1 MIETVQRRTTYAIF
15 IVGLSVLQFLID
27 LGTSVKKLVLDVAS
41 LLAND
46 AVPGNVVLALLIAL
60 VLFSIFAWRSYH
72 LRIRTIRALGRQIDP
87 KQDFSE
93 TRERIEGWLTSRKGH
108 DGESLQDAWAEF
120 DETLFIDHSEGSPV
134 VRNAVRPSNFFN
146 IEDLHFGAGF
156 YRILPGLF
164 VSVGLALTF
173 LGLIAVLAPMANQIT
188 DETMRQLM
196 DTASAKFIMSLTGLV
211 CSIAFT
217 ILLRV
222 LTGKLDRELHRLC
235 RGLEKQLR
243 FASLEDIGFQQ
254 LRALTEARD
263 HQRQLAME
271 MVAELGR
278 PLREQQEMLPRAI
291 SDAIGTAMQ
300 PLLEKVGQQGSESMS
315 SMAANLSEQVTSGV
329 AAALGKASDS
339 LSEAGERIGRLADRM
354 DQSSGRMGSE
364 MESSVARVA
373 LAVDEL
379 RGAMSATAQSTSG
392 AFTAGAEQ
400 LLVVM
405 NSTLEGIRDNTGEGA
420 RALSAAAGEMRDAAH
435 SMRTELEAA
444 ARDGADAARARMTEA
459 GVVAQDAIGAAG
471 RDMMAAFG
479 NTSTEIARMTAALTD
494 KASEELLNPIGQIA
508 DRLDTMVATL
518 QAGAGEMRRMSD
530 SMKQGAVA
538 GSEAA
543 TSFRTAS
550 QDLASAATPVR
561 AINERIE
568 GSVRQMTEGTEA
580 AVGLMTESARGTAQT
595 LAAAQEAIAA
605 ERRGID
611 ATLSGVSEMLRRM
624 QGQGE
629 RLDTMD
635 EKLGAA
641 FDQYTTHVDH
651 SLQALRSHVQE
662 MSGDLDK
669 ALSTML
675 GIVEQLQEFQPQ
687 QARR

>member
-1 MIETVQRRTTYAIF
+1 M
-15 IVGLSVLQFLID
+15 QFLID
-27 LGTSVKKLVLDVAS
+27 LGVTVKGVVLALAALLVG
-41 LLAND
+41 D
-46 AVPGNVVLALLIAL
+46 AVPGNVVVILFVALLGFTSA
-60 VLFSIFAWRSYH
+60 AWRKF
-72 LRIRTIRALGRQIDP
+72 RRRTGAVRALRGKLKEISDRPLAEGR
-87 KQDFSE
+87 E
-93 TRERIEGWLTSRKGH
+93 TISGWLAARKGN
-108 DGESLQDAWAEF
+108 ENTSLSDAWEEF
-120 DETLFIDHSEGSPV
+120 DETLFVDRTYGEPV
-134 VRNAVRPSNFFN
+134 LRNAVRPASFFN
-146 IEDLHFGAGF
+146 IDDLHFGAGF
-156 YRILPGLF
+156 FRILPGLF
-164 VSVGLALTF
+164 VSIGLALTF
-173 LGLIAVLAPMANQIT
+173 LGLIAALTEMSQGGSIDAG
-188 DETMRQLM
+188 TMSRLLGI
-196 DTASAKFIMSLTGLV
+196 ASAKFIMSLSGLV
-211 CSIAFT
+211 CSILFT
-217 ILLRV
+217 VVLRR
-222 LTGKLDRELHRLC
+222 LMGALDEELHLLC
-235 RGLEKQLR
+235 RALERKLT
-243 FASLEDIGFQQ
+243 FASLEEIGIRQ
-254 LRALTEARD
+254 LQAATEARD

-271 MVAELGR
+271 MVAEIGR

-291 SDAIGTAMQ
+291 SDAIGNAMQ
-300 PLLEKVGQQGSESMS
+300 PLLEKAGQQGSESMS
-315 SMAANLSEQVTSGV
+315 SMVANLSDQLTSGV
-329 AAALGKASDS
+329 AAALAKASDS

-364 MESSVARVA
+364 IESSVARVA

-400 LLVVM
+400 LLAVM

-420 RALSAAAGEMRDAAH
+420 RALSAAAGEMRDAAQ
-435 SMRTELEAA
+435 SMRTELEGA

-459 GVVAQDAIGAAG
+459 GAAAQDAIGAAG

-479 NTSTEIARMTAALTD
+479 NTSTEIARMTEALSS
-494 KASEELLNPIGQIA
+494 KASEEILNPIGQIA

-518 QAGAGEMRRMSD
+518 EAGAGEMRRMSD

-580 AVGLMTESARGTAQT
+580 AVALMTESARGTAQT

-641 FDQYTTHVDH
+641 FDQYTKHVDH